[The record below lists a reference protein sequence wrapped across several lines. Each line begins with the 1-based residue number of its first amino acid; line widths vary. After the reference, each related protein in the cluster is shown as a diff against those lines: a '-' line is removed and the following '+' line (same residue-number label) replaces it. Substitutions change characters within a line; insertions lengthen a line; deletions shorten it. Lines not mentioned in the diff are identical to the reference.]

1 MAAEAARV
9 AAIFR
14 TPTAAKMAA
23 AGSEY
28 VVVGKKDEVIGSSP
42 GNRPE

>member
-14 TPTAAKMAA
+14 TSTAAKTAA
-23 AGSEY
+23 AGSEC
-28 VVVGKKDEVIGSSP
+28 VVVGKKDEAIGSSP
-42 GNRPE
+42 RNRPE